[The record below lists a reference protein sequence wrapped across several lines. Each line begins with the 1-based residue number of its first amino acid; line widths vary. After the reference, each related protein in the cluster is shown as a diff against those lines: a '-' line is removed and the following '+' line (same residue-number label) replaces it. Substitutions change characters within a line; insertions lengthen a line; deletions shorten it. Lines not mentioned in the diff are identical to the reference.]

1 MLGKIRNRRKDMLR
15 GVWNK
20 GIVVLMAIVAS
31 GLTVAS
37 CGKGKNAENGGEHQ
51 IVPLKYAE
59 YLKIKDYDG
68 YEEVTIRNPW
78 DTTKILHK
86 YILVPKDSEMP
97 PSLPKG
103 DVIRTPVKNTL
114 VYSTVH
120 AGLMKELGAMDAIGG
135 MCGTEYVN
143 DPDLRQLIAQG
154 KIADCGSTQTPVI
167 ERIIKLQPEAILLSP
182 YENDDKYSKTGELG
196 IPIIEGADYM
206 EVSPLGRAEWVRFY
220 GMLFGKKTVAD
231 SMFADT
237 ERKYLEL
244 KSKAATAANK
254 PRVLMDQRYG
264 SVWYVP
270 GAESTT
276 AKIIADAGGINP
288 FDYIKKAGSESLS
301 PEKVLYEAHD
311 ADIWFIKYFQDN
323 DKTMEEFTKDSP
335 ANSQVKAFRQGNVYG
350 CNTKKVNFFEE
361 TPYHPDRLLE
371 DYISLMHPELNVG
384 NGSRHYFKRLE

>member
-1 MLGKIRNRRKDMLR
+1 MQK
-15 GVWNK
+15 GVWNQ
-20 GIVVLMAIVAS
+20 GMAVVMMVIIAL
-31 GLTVAS
+31 GLSVTS
-37 CGKGKNAENGGEHQ
+37 CGKGSKTQNDDEHQ
-51 IVPLKYAE
+51 MMPLKYAE
-59 YLKIKDYDG
+59 FLKIKEYDG
-68 YEEVTIRNPW
+68 YKEVTLRNPW
-78 DTTKILHK
+78 DSTKILHK
-86 YILVPKDSEMP
+86 YVLVPKDAEL
-97 PSLPKG
+97 PSNLPKG
-103 DVIRTPVKNTL
+103 DLIRTPVKNTL

-143 DPDLRQLIAQG
+143 DPDLRQLIAEG

-182 YENDDKYSKTGELG
+182 YEDDDKYSKTGELG

-206 EVSPLGRAEWVRFY
+206 ETSPLGRAEWVRFY
-220 GMLFGKKTVAD
+220 GMLFGKEAEAD
-231 SMFADT
+231 SMFSDT
-237 ERKYLEL
+237 ERKYLDL
-244 KSKAATAANK
+244 KAKAATAATK
-254 PRVLMDQRYG
+254 PKVLMDQRYG

-311 ADIWFIKYFQDN
+311 ADIWFIKYFQDK
-323 DKTMEEFTKDSP
+323 DKTMAEFAKDVP
-335 ANSQVKAFRQGNVYG
+335 MNSQFKAFKEGNVYG
-350 CNTKKVNFFEE
+350 CNTKAVNFFEE

-384 NGSRHYFKRLE
+384 NGGHHYFKKLK